1 MVDKQVA
8 VRLVVQGG
16 DKAKADF
23 RGVGA
28 AGDQAMQQLG
38 RSAKAGGG
46 ALRASAAD
54 MSEMG
59 RSGSRLGMQM
69 QNAGYQVG
77 DFFVQVAGGQ
87 GAMRAAAQQL
97 PQLLGSFGMWG
108 AIAGAAV
115 AAGAAIIPMMMET
128 DGGAKE
134 TEAAM
139 DGLTAAT
146 KAYQQA
152 AEELQRPMGDMR
164 EQFGANAEAAREVQE
179 ILFNLARVRISD
191 AQAAIGEGIDDQLSS
206 LRAYVEE
213 YYRLNTVDV
222 ASVGGDQNNVLQMQ
236 LALVERIRDQY
247 GMSLDEATLIVT
259 RIHEMNS
266 AMQDGSEQ
274 DKAIA
279 MQELSAALADGLDN
293 GIGLSEEMKILVEQ
307 VAQAAMEQMEFAA
320 RTADAEA
327 AAKGVASVDIAGNI
341 GAGADEAGRLAG
353 NLAAAGDAARFLAA
367 QRALAT
373 AGEVSSGR
381 GGDPR
386 TSSQQGYGEFGRKDV
401 DAIIAEEAKK
411 MARASGGG
419 RRRGGAGREKA
430 DGYENA
436 MDRTR
441 DQIDRLK
448 AEAAAYAEAAA
459 AGTDY
464 GDAVEFAKKK
474 AELLAAAQKQGMAIT
489 PQLTKQIE
497 AQAQAY
503 VTASQSAE
511 QARQSAEELARSSER
526 GRDAMMGIF
535 GAVLDGSDAAKQAV
549 ADLLMEIAKIQMQKG
564 LMGLFDNLGGGGF
577 FDVLGG
583 LLSGARAG
591 GGGVKAGGA
600 YLVNE
605 DTPRS
610 EVFVPSQ
617 NGAILNVAQAQAAL
631 RGQSMQSGGGGGQT
645 VIQLDLSPDLEA
657 RFLQRAGAQ
666 SVQIQQAADRRLPDR
681 IKQINAAPRRR

>member
-1 MVDKQVA
+1 MADKQVA

-23 RGVGA
+23 RSVGA
-28 AGDQAMQQLG
+28 AGDQAMRQLG
-38 RSAKAGGG
+38 QTAKTGGG
-46 ALRASAAD
+46 ALRSTTAD
-54 MSEMG
+54 MSAAAK
-59 RSGSRLGMQM
+59 GSRDLGFQM

-87 GAMRAAAQQL
+87 GVMRAAAQQL

-115 AAGAAIIPMMMET
+115 AAGAAIVPMLFET

-134 TEAAM
+134 AEAAM
-139 DGLTAAT
+139 GGLTAAT

-164 EQFGANAEAAREVQE
+164 EQFGANAQAAREVQK

-191 AQAAIGEGIDDQLSS
+191 AQAAIGEGIDDQLSG
-206 LRAYVEE
+206 LREMVAE
-213 YYRLNTVDV
+213 YQQIQQTEANTPGMEY
-222 ASVGGDQNNVLQMQ
+222 AAAEAQ
-236 LALVERIRDQY
+236 LAIIADIRDEW
-247 GMSLDEATLIVT
+247 GMTFDEASRVAASIDAYNAALK
-259 RIHEMNS
+259 EG
-266 AMQDGSEQ
+266 DEQ
-274 DKAIA
+274 AKAIA

-293 GIGLSEEMKILVEQ
+293 GIGLSEEMKVLVEQ
-307 VAQAAMEQMEFAA
+307 VAQASMEQMEFAA

-327 AAKGVASVDIAGNI
+327 AAQGVASVDIAGNI

-353 NLAAAGDAARFLAA
+353 NLAAASAEARFLAA

-386 TSSQQGYGEFGRKDV
+386 TSSQQGYGEFGRQTLD
-401 DAIIAEEAKK
+401 DIIASETRKIAK
-411 MARASGGG
+411 ASGGG
-419 RRRGGAGREKA
+419 RRGGSGGGRDKA
-430 DGYENA
+430 DGFGNA
-436 MDRTR
+436 MDRTE
-441 DQIDRLK
+441 DQIGRLK

-474 AELLAAAQKQGMAIT
+474 AELLAAAQKQGIAIT
-489 PQLTKQIE
+489 PQLTAQIE
-497 AQAQAY
+497 KQAQAY
-503 VTASQSAE
+503 VTAAQSAE

-526 GRDAMMGIF
+526 GRDALENVF
-535 GAVLDGSDAAKQAV
+535 GAVVDGSDAAKQAV
-549 ADLLMEIAKIQMQKG
+549 ANLLLEIARVQASKG
-564 LMGLFDNLGGGGF
+564 LMGLLEGFGGGGIIEA
-577 FDVLGG
+577 LGG

-605 DTPRS
+605 ATPRS
-610 EVFVPSQ
+610 EIFVPSQ

-631 RGQSMQSGGGGGQT
+631 RAQAVPAGSATPALVQVS
-645 VIQLDLSPDLEA
+645 LSPELVGQI
-657 RFLQRAGAQ
+657 LQQAGAQ
-666 SVQIQQAADRRLPDR
+666 SVRLVQAADQRLPER
-681 IKQINAAPRRR
+681 MAQINRNPRVR